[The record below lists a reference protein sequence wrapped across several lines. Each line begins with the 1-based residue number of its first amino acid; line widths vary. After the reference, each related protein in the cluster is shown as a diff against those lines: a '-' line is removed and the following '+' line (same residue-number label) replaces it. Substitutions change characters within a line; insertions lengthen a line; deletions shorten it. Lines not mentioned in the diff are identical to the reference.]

1 MQKRLRYLSQTAVL
15 SVLSA
20 GACALAVVTGV
31 SAMYSF
37 SEDPALLERS
47 VEIDGRNSDAVY
59 RLARLRHLEMTE
71 GEDKTEALYFESL
84 SGNPL
89 MAVSWLGL
97 SELYIDSGRE
107 ADSETALRMAQGMMQ
122 SSPGLL
128 WEASILAFRLGDND
142 LALDNLRVVAEADPA
157 KRKRVFDISWR
168 VTKDPDTILE
178 RAVSDEVLPA
188 YLDYLIQTDRQDAT
202 YPVWGR
208 LGRNGGGDDETA
220 LAYADYL
227 LARGDTRTARDVWA
241 GIYPGED
248 VSALVWNGGFEY
260 DPVGRGF
267 DWKVSRSDSV
277 DADYDYRKKTEGYRS
292 LRIKFSG
299 KENVAW
305 KGVSQT
311 VAVEPGS
318 HYALTW
324 EAAASDITTRS
335 GVTVEVYCRGLRTG
349 SEPYTGSS
357 DWERQRLEF
366 DVPDGCPTVTIGL
379 RREKSGRLDNLI
391 SGEFWLDDVR
401 MTKTENGR
409 PTDA

>member
-1 MQKRLRYLSQTAVL
+1 MRKRLRYLSQTAML

-20 GACALAVVTGV
+20 GACVLAVVTGV

-37 SEDPALLERS
+37 SENPELLERS

-107 ADSETALRMAQGMMQ
+107 ADSEKALRMAQGMMP

-128 WEASILAFRLGDND
+128 WESSMLAFRLGDND
-142 LALDNLRVVAEADPA
+142 LALDNLRVVAEADPT

-168 VTKDPDTILE
+168 VVKDHETILE
-178 RAVSDEVLPA
+178 RAVSDEVLPS
-188 YLDYLIQTDRQDAT
+188 YLGYLIQTDRQGAT
-202 YPVWGR
+202 YPVWER
-208 LGRNGGGDDETA
+208 LGRNGGAGDETA

-227 LARGDTRTARDVWA
+227 LVKGDTQTAREVWA
-241 GIYPGED
+241 GLYPGED

-260 DPVGRGF
+260 DTVGRGF
-267 DWKVSRSDSV
+267 DWKINRSDGV
-277 DADYDYRKKTEGYRS
+277 DADYDYRKKTEGQRS
-292 LRIKFSG
+292 LHVKFSG
-299 KENVAW
+299 EKNVDW

-311 VAVEPGS
+311 VAVKPGS
-318 HYALTW
+318 RYALTW
-324 EAAASDITTRS
+324 EAASSDITTRS
-335 GVTVEVYCRGLRTG
+335 GVTVEVYCRGFKAE
-349 SEPYTGSS
+349 SEPYTGSA
-357 DWERQRLEF
+357 DWERQGLEF
-366 DVPDGCPTVTIGL
+366 DAPADCPTVTIGL
-379 RREKSGRLDNLI
+379 RREKSRRLDNLI

-401 MTKTENGR
+401 MTKTGNGR

>member
-1 MQKRLRYLSQTAVL
+1 MRKRLRYLGQTTVL
-15 SVLSA
+15 SVLSV
-20 GACALAVVTGV
+20 GACAFAVVTGV

-37 SEDPALLERS
+37 SENPELLERS
-47 VEIDGRNSDAVY
+47 VEIDPRNSDAVY
-59 RLARLRHLEMTE
+59 RLARLRHLEMTGDD
-71 GEDKTEALYFESL
+71 GETEALYFESL

-128 WEASILAFRLGDND
+128 WESSMLAFRLGDND

-157 KRKRVFDISWR
+157 KRKRVFDIGWR
-168 VTKDPDTILE
+168 VAKDPETILE

-188 YLDYLIQTDRQDAT
+188 YLGYLIQTDRQDAT
-202 YPVWGR
+202 YPVWER
-208 LGRNGGGDDETA
+208 LGQNGGADDEAA

-227 LARGDTRTARDVWA
+227 VSKGDTETARDIWA

-267 DWKVSRSDSV
+267 DWKVRNSDSV

-299 KENVAW
+299 KENVDW

-311 VAVEPGS
+311 VAVNPGS

-324 EAAASDITTRS
+324 EAASSDITTRN
-335 GVTVEVYCRGLRTG
+335 GVTVEVYCRGFKAE

-357 DWERQRLEF
+357 DWESQRLEF
-366 DVPDGCPTVTIGL
+366 AAPDDCPTVTIGL
-379 RREKSGRLDNLI
+379 RREKSDRLDNLI

-401 MTKTENGR
+401 MTKTEDRR

>member
-1 MQKRLRYLSQTAVL
+1 MRKRLRYLSHTAVL
-15 SVLSA
+15 SMLSV

-59 RLARLRHLEMTE
+59 RLARLRHLEMTGGDDE
-71 GEDKTEALYFESL
+71 TEALYIESL

-107 ADSETALRMAQGMMQ
+107 ADSEKALRMAQGMMQ

-128 WEASILAFRLGDND
+128 WESSMLAFRLGDND
-142 LALDNLRVVAEADPA
+142 LALDNLRVVAEADPT

-168 VTKDPDTILE
+168 VAKDPGTILE
-178 RAVSDEVLPA
+178 RTVSDEVLPD
-188 YLDYLIQTDRQDAT
+188 YLGYLIQTDRLYAT
-202 YPVWGR
+202 YPVWER
-208 LGRNGGGDDETA
+208 LGLNGGAGDETA
-220 LAYADYL
+220 IAYADYL
-227 LARGDTRTARDVWA
+227 LARGDTQTARDIWA

-248 VSALVWNGGFEY
+248 VSVLVWNGGFEY
-260 DPVGRGF
+260 DPVGKGF
-267 DWKVSRSDSV
+267 DWKIRRSDSV

-299 KENVAW
+299 KENIDW

-311 VAVEPGS
+311 VAVEPGAR
-318 HYALTW
+318 YALTW
-324 EAAASDITTRS
+324 VAASSDITTRN
-335 GVTVEVYCRGLRTG
+335 GVTVEVYCRGFRAE
-349 SEPYTGSS
+349 SDSYTGSS
-357 DWERQRLEF
+357 DWETQRLEF
-366 DVPDGCPTVTIGL
+366 DAPDDCPTVKIGL
-379 RREKSGRLDNLI
+379 RREKSYRLDNLI
-391 SGEFWLDDVR
+391 SGEFWLDDVT
-401 MTKTENGR
+401 MTKTEGRR